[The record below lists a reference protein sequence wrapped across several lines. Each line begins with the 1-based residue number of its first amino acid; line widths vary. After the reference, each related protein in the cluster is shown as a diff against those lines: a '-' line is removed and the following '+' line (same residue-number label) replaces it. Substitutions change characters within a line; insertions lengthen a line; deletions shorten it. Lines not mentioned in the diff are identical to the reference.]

1 MSILKTK
8 QINSPLNITGSLYG
22 TASWAENV
30 VNTIIYVNENQNIHS
45 IEVQDF
51 DPNIAVTFD
60 DGTGALKFIFGA
72 PTPPAPTLVLSG
84 FETNRF
90 NKQEDAYNVIGTFN
104 VGGYTLVSASLYT
117 GSTLLQKVGSGT
129 SINVPL
135 TTSGSQYYKLE
146 VTSSNPV
153 DNSLNRQSVLA
164 SGILDKLTP
173 QAPSIAPTANVQLGA
188 TSNLIEQGATG
199 SIAFT
204 SASGDARGW
213 QLSYVSSSYTTPI
226 TVLGSLTGSS
236 PIIITATAF
245 YSSSGTNG
253 ADNDP
258 ALTTQVSSTFTY
270 TKIRSV
276 RYGAI
281 ATRPITQSEIEN
293 LAFWDTTLGGSVGKI
308 EKGFYT
314 QAQLDNKS
322 ITFDFV
328 GPKYHYIIYDR
339 TLGPLR
345 RLDNEAGGN
354 ELGQGGQFENQ
365 LIQTTNYN
373 MYISKDQL
381 SSGGG
386 SLSVTYTLRF

>member
-30 VNTIIYVNENQNIHS
+30 VNTVLYINENQNINS

-51 DPNIAVTFD
+51 DPDIAVTFNA
-60 DGTGALKFIFGA
+60 GALKFIFGT

-84 FETNRF
+84 FNTDRF
-90 NKQEDAYNVIGTFN
+90 NKQLDTYNVVGTFN

-117 GSTLLQKVGSGT
+117 GSVLLQKVGSGT
-129 SINVPL
+129 SINVSL
-135 TTSGSQYYKLE
+135 TTSGSQFYKLE

-153 DNSLNRQSVLA
+153 DNTLNRQFVLA
-164 SGILDKLTP
+164 SGVLDKLTP
-173 QAPSIAPTANVQLGA
+173 IAPSITPSANVQLGA
-188 TSNLIEQGATG
+188 SSNLIEQGATG

-204 SASGDARGW
+204 SASGDSRGW
-213 QLSYVSSSYTTPI
+213 QLSYVSSSFTSPI

-245 YSSSGTNG
+245 YSSSGANG
-253 ADNDP
+253 SDNDP
-258 ALTTQVSSTFTY
+258 ALTTQISSTFTY
-270 TKIRSV
+270 SKIRSI

-281 ATRPITQSEIEN
+281 STRPITQSEIEN
-293 LAFWDTTLGGSVGKI
+293 LSFWDTTLGGSVGQI

-314 QAQLDNKS
+314 QTQLNNKS
-322 ITFDFV
+322 ITFNFI

-339 TLGPLR
+339 QLGSLR

-354 ELGQGGQFENQ
+354 EAGPGGQFENQ

-381 SSGGG
+381 SSGGV
-386 SLSVTYTLRF
+386 SLPVTYTLRF